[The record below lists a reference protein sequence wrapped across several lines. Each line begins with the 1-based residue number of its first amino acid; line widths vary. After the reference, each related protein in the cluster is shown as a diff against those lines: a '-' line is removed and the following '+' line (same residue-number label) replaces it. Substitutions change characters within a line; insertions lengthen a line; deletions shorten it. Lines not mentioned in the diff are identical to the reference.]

1 MADEDYPPPDNL
13 KDEYVLDRIKK
24 NDPKITYM
32 EFIFIYGGV
41 RDFYATSVN
50 WDKEQWSF
58 NENSHL
64 TSVSIDIC
72 IRENDN
78 ESYSA
83 TSAKDRENIRSF
95 ARALA
100 RNRSIKHIRLDSS
113 SSIIGDIFTNLSPM
127 IGRLHGLELVNTTFT
142 LDSIQKLKGALEA
155 CGQSELQEFYLAC
168 NNTTNEEA
176 GIIIDAI
183 NGHCNKL
190 KKLEWGSDNGEG
202 LFEGSNGFLALTNL
216 VSNPSSALEVL
227 DFSQD
232 DHYIDLDDSMAGK
245 IDGTLAFATAIANNS
260 TLKAINFGGC
270 DNFFTTSEWQIV
282 SSILRHNSI
291 EELCFREQLIG
302 VEGMNGIT
310 QGLTNNTS
318 LKKLNLTECGGVTSD
333 GWIQLS
339 DAIENNPAL
348 PLEGLQISASII
360 TITSEVTTSIA
371 SILIGNESLKELT
384 LGGRWDMRDEVLFEL
399 SNALAGND
407 TLTTLSLG
415 HVNRVIESRIKDD
428 QSAGLKVL
436 SRVLCNSSSI
446 DATFRSNHTLAH
458 VSLRL
463 HDDNYRSAVLPTQ
476 LADMLRL
483 NGNDNKFEVSRQK
496 ILRCHF
502 DECDTQEFVDM
513 DLEVLPHVL
522 AWCGRDQRGAS
533 LLYRL
538 VQSQASLF
546 DSNNRASKAV
556 AVTKRKRN
564 E

>member
-1 MADEDYPPPDNL
+1 MTDEAYPPSDLEN
-13 KDEYVLDRIKK
+13 EHVLDRIKN

-32 EFIFIYGGV
+32 EFYFAYGSYSS
-41 RDFYATSVN
+41 RNCYAKSVD

-58 NENSHL
+58 FRNSHL
-64 TSVSIDIC
+64 TSVSIDIY
-72 IRENDN
+72 IREND
-78 ESYSA
+78 
-83 TSAKDRENIRSF
+83 DRLYTPMPEDIDNVRSF

-100 RNRSIKHIRLDSS
+100 RNQSITHIRLEGST
-113 SSIIGDIFTNLSPM
+113 SIVGDIFTNLSPM
-127 IGRLHGLELVNTTFT
+127 IGRLHDLELVNTD
-142 LDSIQKLKGALEA
+142 LDNNSVQKLKMALEA

-168 NNTTNEEA
+168 NHTTNEQA

-216 VSNPSSALEVL
+216 VSNPSSALEML

-232 DHYIDLDDSMAGK
+232 DHYIDLDDSMAGE

-260 TLKAINFGGC
+260 TLKAVNFGGC

-302 VEGMNGIT
+302 VEGMIGIT

-339 DAIENNPAL
+339 DAIENNPAI
-348 PLEGLQISASII
+348 PLEGLQISASIM
-360 TITSEVTTSIA
+360 TSEVTTSIA

-384 LGGRWDMRDEVLFEL
+384 LGGRWDMRDEVLFDL

-415 HVNRVIESRIKDD
+415 HVNGVVESRIKDD
-428 QSAGLKVL
+428 QSVGLKVL

-446 DATFRSNHTLAH
+446 DATFQSNHTLAH
-458 VSLRL
+458 VSLRV

-502 DECDTQEFVDM
+502 DGYDTQEFVDM

-522 AWCGRDQRGAS
+522 AWSCGLDQRGAS
-533 LLYRL
+533 LLFRII
-538 VQSQASLF
+538 QTFPSLF
-546 DSNNRASKAV
+546 DSNSRTSKAAV
-556 AVTKRKRN
+556 VTKRKRN